1 MDRICDF
8 LMDNIS
14 NLTSSRNIA
23 QSLTN
28 YNDKINHKMVGNNL
42 EYLCYVFAFY
52 KFRRYEIKGKNIFL
66 QTINFI
72 LVIIL
77 FDMQK

>member
-42 EYLCYVFAFY
+42 EYLCNVLPF
-52 KFRRYEIKGKNIFL
+52 
-66 QTINFI
+66 INSEDMI
-72 LVIIL
+72 LKEKIS
-77 FDMQK
+77 FFKR